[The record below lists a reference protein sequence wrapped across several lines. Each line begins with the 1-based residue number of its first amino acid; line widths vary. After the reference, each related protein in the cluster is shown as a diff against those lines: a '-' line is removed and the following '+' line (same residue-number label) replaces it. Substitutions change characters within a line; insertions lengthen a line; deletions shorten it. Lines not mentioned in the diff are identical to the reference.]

1 VISKINLDQS
11 FDKLFESLID
21 LKVEVGSIRFNNTF
35 ESIQLD
41 SRYKKIGNM
50 ELDIIALNLNNN
62 EIVLLD
68 HDQPDFVMAKIA
80 KNLNSLI
87 CALEVVEQFF
97 LASLKDEDLF
107 YDEDRMMKVAQS
119 ASRISEGDVNFYIA
133 MFGI

>member
-1 VISKINLDQS
+1 MISKINLDQS